1 MFDPYSI
8 GDIHIQVSIDLE
20 EVACKETDFDVL
32 ANVTKYCI
40 AYKSDTLEHETL
52 AQSVEHVL
60 DKYREYNEMEE
71 DVELKVAVWFT
82 TPKPAPD
89 VQWEEWDHIK
99 NIKEMFEDLSKP
111 KLTVIKG
118 GKDDN
123 KND

>member
-8 GDIHIQVSIDLE
+8 GDIHIQISIDPE
-20 EVACKETDFDVL
+20 EVACKETNFDVL

-40 AYKSDTLEHETL
+40 AYKSDTLEHKTL

-60 DKYREYNEMEE
+60 DKYREHNNMQE
-71 DVELKVAVWFT
+71 DVELRVAVWFT

-89 VQWEEWDHIK
+89 VQWDEWDPMEDIR
-99 NIKEMFEDLSKP
+99 EMFEDISKP

-118 GKDDN
+118 GKDDDKSN
-123 KND
+123 